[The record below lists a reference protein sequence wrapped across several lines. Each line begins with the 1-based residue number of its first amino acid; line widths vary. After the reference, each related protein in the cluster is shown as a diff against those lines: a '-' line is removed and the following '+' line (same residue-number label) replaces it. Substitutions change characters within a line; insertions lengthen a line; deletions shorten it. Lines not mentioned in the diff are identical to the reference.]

1 MSTGGPA
8 VRSLSEHRAG
18 PPVYGPHIATL
29 YERLGVDPGASQ
41 ADIRAAYRRLA
52 QRVHP
57 DRGGPGSEAAMAAVN
72 EAWRVLGD
80 PARRANYDASLRPR
94 AVVVGA
100 PASTVPRPAPVAE
113 AEEGRSFFA
122 VALPWMLVLGVLGG
136 IFVFTAYAR
145 DGPGGGSVTT
155 QPGETVDGVVGIGS
169 CIVLDSRARAV
180 ETTCGGPHIGVTEA
194 IVAARAACPLGTEG
208 YYSLDGVRLVCISRD

>member
-1 MSTGGPA
+1 
-8 VRSLSEHRAG
+8 
-18 PPVYGPHIATL
+18 
-29 YERLGVDPGASQ
+29 
-41 ADIRAAYRRLA
+41 
-52 QRVHP
+52 
-57 DRGGPGSEAAMAAVN
+57 MAAVN

-136 IFVFTAYAR
+136 IFLFTAYAR
-145 DGPGGGSVTT
+145 DGLDGGSVTT
-155 QPGETVDGVVGIGS
+155 H
-169 CIVLDSRARAV
+169 AR
-180 ETTCGGPHIGVTEA
+180 GDRGRRRRH
-194 IVAARAACPLGTEG
+194 
-208 YYSLDGVRLVCISRD
+208 RLVHRPRLPGPGRRDERVAVRTSA